1 MDISLINSES
11 SFIFFVYL
19 FIHSFQNLEKKNTG
33 KEIYLKFLLNAIV
46 VVERIRR
53 SGVVL
58 DDRLCIKGADWAP
71 LVLQRKMKIQ
81 ETNDIIWY
89 HGKSINSCKQLNT
102 IKKNKSPQGYF
113 IYRYIY
119 IYIVLFSFYSYLCC
133 FGCLLYLFYISIY
146 YFSYLVEFIFKYLNS
161 IKWLLKKLF
170 LCVCVCDQR
179 KSLIVK

>member
-1 MDISLINSES
+1 MQTIEHDQEEQEPTG
-11 SFIFFVYL
+11 L
-19 FIHSFQNLEKKNTG
+19 F
-33 KEIYLKFLLNAIV
+33 Y
-46 VVERIRR
+46 
-53 SGVVL
+53 
-58 DDRLCIKGADWAP
+58 
-71 LVLQRKMKIQ
+71 IQ
-81 ETNDIIWY
+81 
-89 HGKSINSCKQLNT
+89 
-102 IKKNKSPQGYF
+102 
-113 IYRYIY
+113 IY